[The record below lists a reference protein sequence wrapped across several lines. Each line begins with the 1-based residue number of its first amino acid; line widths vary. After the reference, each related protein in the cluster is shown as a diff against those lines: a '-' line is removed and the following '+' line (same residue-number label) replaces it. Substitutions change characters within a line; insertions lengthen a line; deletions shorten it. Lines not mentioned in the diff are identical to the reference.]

1 MAVCCGARGSG
12 KVGPVKVNGL
22 PLTATWV
29 MAIFDLLVLVTA
41 MGTELVLPT
50 GTLPK
55 LTAEVEVEN

>member
-1 MAVCCGARGSG
+1 MTGN
-12 KVGPVKVNGL
+12 VGPVKLNGL

-29 MAIFDLLVLVTA
+29 MAILDLLVLVTG

-55 LTAEVEVEN
+55 LTAEVEVEY